1 MNKHKKGMGRKP
13 GGREWAKERR
23 LRTVGYASLG
33 LVGAIGMMA
42 LFPLGASDTNA
53 AETIDVSYTA
63 KTSLSVKVDPS
74 ITLVGTDA
82 VTNRGFVSGS
92 ANLTVATSNSTG
104 YSVFMTTAD
113 GNTALTNTTN
123 AGAKI
128 NSIASDTVGKNM
140 GSNVW
145 GWTFDGSSL
154 DTTYHPIP
162 ANANTAIHKTNT
174 ASANEGDSYSLSFG
188 ANVDNSLPAGD
199 YNSSI
204 LVSVIGNYVPVG
216 DATDISQIKT
226 MQEMNA
232 TVCSNM
238 TSEQQYQL
246 EDARDGKTYYI
257 ARLKDG
263 HCWMTQNL
271 ALDLVEGI
279 TYTPAN
285 TDVKQDWTVTS
296 AQATIS
302 DFSQNAGSWK
312 SNAGGTGHE
321 SYGNYY
327 TPSTMTAGGSTST
340 NGSSPTSICPKGWR
354 APSGS
359 TSGGSVLDYQALINA
374 YGLTNDIAIKVQQAP
389 LYFVKA
395 GLVHFSQYTG
405 GKYVLTPSKG
415 VGTDGYYAT
424 THTGSNMA
432 LGALSFSDATISVT
446 DLGRGSSGMD
456 SYFSAGYPLRCIAR

>member
-13 GGREWAKERR
+13 GGREWTKERR

-33 LVGAIGMMA
+33 LVGAIGIMA
-42 LFPLGASDTNA
+42 LFPLGTSNTNA

-238 TSEQQYQL
+238 AEEQQYQL

-271 ALDLVEGI
+271 DYESSDSVASED
-279 TYTPAN
+279 N
-285 TDVKQDWTVTS
+285 TR
-296 AQATIS
+296 
-302 DFSQNAGSWK
+302 
-312 SNAGGTGHE
+312 TGHE
-321 SYGNYY
+321 SYGRYY
-327 TPSTMTAGGSTST
+327 GYNVISTVCPSSWSV
-340 NGSSPTSICPKGWR
+340 
-354 APSGS
+354 PS
-359 TSGGSVLDYQALINA
+359 VEQYRALITA
-374 YGLTNDIAIKVQQAP
+374 DTLTVSTVSQDPYYFQYGGLGMRTNTLNISGIGV
-389 LYFVKA
+389 
-395 GLVHFSQYTG
+395 
-405 GKYVLTPSKG
+405 KG
-415 VGTDGYYAT
+415 VYFTSD
-424 THTGSNMA
+424 TGSNGYN
-432 LGALSFSDATISVT
+432 LKTFTFDSDSGIKIQDMGSGGPMTYASV
-446 DLGRGSSGMD
+446 
-456 SYFSAGYPLRCIAR
+456 RCIAK

>member
-271 ALDLVEGI
+271 DYETEGI
-279 TYTPAN
+279 KQLGTPGENVPDNAWRGGN
-285 TDVKQDWTVTS
+285 LTS
-296 AQATIS
+296 
-302 DFSQNAGSWK
+302 
-312 SNAGGTGHE
+312 GHD
-321 SYGNYY
+321 SPGNYY
-327 TPSTMTAGGSTST
+327 SHSLAATVC
-340 NGSSPTSICPKGWR
+340 PTGWR
-354 APSGS
+354 LPSNDEYKTLISGVKLTAALDSPYYFVTAKSVPVKSGS
-359 TSGGSVLDYQALINA
+359 LI
-374 YGLTNDIAIKVQQAP
+374 
-389 LYFVKA
+389 
-395 GLVHFSQYTG
+395 
-405 GKYVLTPSKG
+405 
-415 VGTDGYYAT
+415 
-424 THTGSNMA
+424 GSNNLWTGTQDSSA
-432 LGALSFSDATISVT
+432 GPT
-446 DLGRGSSGMD
+446 GPGSSGAD
-456 SYFSAGYPLRCIAR
+456 VYYVVDLTSSGVDFVITRSGGVNAKITISSEEPYTTTIDYLTGYAMPIRCILK